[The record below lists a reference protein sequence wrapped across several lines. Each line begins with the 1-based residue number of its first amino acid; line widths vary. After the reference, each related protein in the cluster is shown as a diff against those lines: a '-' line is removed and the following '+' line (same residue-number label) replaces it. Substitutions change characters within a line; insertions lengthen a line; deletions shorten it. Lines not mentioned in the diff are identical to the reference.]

1 MKKISVVVP
10 TFNEEDNVEP
20 MAKAISELFQNE
32 LKKYDYELIFID
44 NDSHDTTRIKLRA
57 LCQQCEKVK
66 AIFNAT
72 NFGWMRSPVYGLQ
85 QTDGDAA
92 VLLCADFQEPVEMI
106 PKFVKE
112 WEDGYKIV
120 VGIKKSSKESKIMYF
135 LRNCYYNL
143 IGKFATVQQIEHFT
157 GFGLYDRKFIEI
169 LRDLHDP
176 MPYIKGIVAELGFKR
191 KEVAYEQQKRKAG
204 QSKGSFWNLYD
215 TAMLG
220 ITSYTK
226 MFLRLA
232 TIGGFICSGISLVI
246 AIIFLVMKLTMWYH
260 FPMGM
265 APVLIGM
272 FLIGAIQLFFTGL
285 LGEYILNINVR
296 VMDRPLVIEEERI
309 NFSEKT
315 KLNIS

>member
-135 LRNCYYNL
+135 LRTCYYNL

-204 QSKGSFWNLYD
+204 KSKGSFWNLYD

-246 AIIFLVMKLTMWYH
+246 AIIFLIMKLTMWYH

-315 KLNIS
+315 KLNN